1 MNDHEPQEEF
11 TPLERA
17 VLIPLFWIVM
27 LAHLATFIAM
37 FYDIYIHYI
46 KWSYSNRAY
55 TRIYPAVAI
64 LTINKNPARA
74 IQRIVQSV
82 SDCEWSGGL

>member
-11 TPLERA
+11 SPLERA

-27 LAHLATFIAM
+27 LAHLATFVAM

-46 KWSYSNRAY
+46 K
-55 TRIYPAVAI
+55 
-64 LTINKNPARA
+64 
-74 IQRIVQSV
+74 
-82 SDCEWSGGL
+82 